1 VTTLPFLAV
10 LLAPALRVI
19 PGVVLGQLA
28 VSGAFLAAATLT
40 PPLAAGDTEVI
51 HRLRTG
57 GYVRSV
63 SDFVG
68 IGGGAADLPFVL
80 ALLFAALVA
89 LAAVRPHLR
98 AHDAP
103 AFAISLGAWAV
114 IASQAR
120 RLLEEGPSWKTDALL
135 IAVAVAAAAALA
147 WVYRRPWPR
156 R

>member
-1 VTTLPFLAV
+1 
-10 LLAPALRVI
+10 VI

-40 PPLAAGDTEVI
+40 SPLAAGDTEVI

-63 SDFVG
+63 LDFVG

-98 AHDAP
+98 APDAP
-103 AFAISLGAWAV
+103 AFAISLVAWAV

-120 RLLEEGPSWKTDALL
+120 RLLEEGPSWTTDAVLM
-135 IAVAVAAAAALA
+135 AVAVAAAAALA
-147 WVYRRPWPR
+147 WVYRRPWPQR
-156 R
+156 